1 MKNNVMGNAFVSLSK
16 MFEAFF
22 SPKDIND
29 NNYQETQ
36 LCGIFVFLQVKS
48 SRLKIIHQNAIT
60 QS

>member
-1 MKNNVMGNAFVSLSK
+1 MGNAFVSLSK